1 MTSVSAAKFG
11 LALHTTTPQL
21 GLGIVDL
28 ATADQTIQ
36 TWQLGRALT
45 AELQVYLRDFVL
57 PRQWQDIAFIAVAKG
72 PGGFTGTRVG
82 VVTARTLAQQLDVP
96 LYGISTLA
104 AIARH
109 QNHTSEGQT
118 IAVSLPAR
126 RGEVFGGIYRIT
138 NSGVGVVVE
147 DQLFLP
153 ETWERLIKTEGAIVG
168 RSPDQ
173 LGETVN
179 SVLELAYLQWQQNP
193 VAPWGKVVPFYGQ
206 HPVHQTPAK

>member
-1 MTSVSAAKFG
+1 MTSVPAAKFA

-21 GLGIVDL
+21 GLGIVDM
-28 ATADQTIQ
+28 ATAAQTVQ
-36 TWQLGRALT
+36 AWDLGRALT
-45 AELQVYLRDFVL
+45 AELQVHLRNFVL

-104 AIARH
+104 AIAWH
-109 QNHTSEGQT
+109 QGQELLGQT
-118 IAVSLPAR
+118 MAVSLPAR

-138 NSGVGVVVE
+138 STGVTVVVE

-153 ETWERLIKTEGAIVG
+153 ETWETLIKTEGAIVG

-173 LGETVN
+173 LGATVN
-179 SVLELAYLQWQQNP
+179 SVLAIAYLQWQQNP

-206 HPVHQTPAK
+206 HPVHKTPAK